1 MGNTDNGGGGGGV
14 SGDGS
19 GAGENGGV
27 WGGFIV
33 EGDGL
38 FSSIVA
44 SVVVHIIAFYFSV
57 PIFCLH

>member
-1 MGNTDNGGGGGGV
+1 MDYGGGGDGG
-14 SGDGS
+14 SGGGS

-33 EGDGL
+33 EEYGSVG
-38 FSSIVA
+38 SIVA

-57 PIFCLH
+57 PVFCLH